1 MNLDKNAD
9 FYGDIR
15 LKCYLSVI
23 CVAIMALMCF
33 LHKNNVSFLLGGL
46 CVVGL
51 MLGYFLLWLISDL
64 RALKRYKRG
73 ENERV

>member
-1 MNLDKNAD
+1 MNLNKNAD

-15 LKCYLSVI
+15 LKCYLSII
-23 CVAIMALMCF
+23 CVVVMAVMCF
-33 LHKNNVSFLLGGL
+33 AHKNNVPFLLGGL

-51 MLGYFLLWLISDL
+51 MLGYFLLWLVSDL
-64 RALKRYKRG
+64 RALKGG